1 MRHFT
6 LILATA
12 AVAELVAVGCHE
24 TSDNGDGSVSLHS
37 EAEMTLPAAKTDTVI
52 SFTATADWTAAVE
65 DGEWLSVSPA
75 AGEAGEI

>member
-37 EAEMTLPAAKTDTVI
+37 EVEMTLPAAETQ
-52 SFTATADWTAAVE
+52 SFPLPLPLTGPLRSRT
-65 DGEWLSVSPA
+65 GN
-75 AGEAGEI
+75 G